1 MSQPGSASGAAGQER
16 FARLVQPLLT
26 RPGVASST
34 MMGLPCLRVD
44 GRFFAACDRRT
55 GSLLVKLS
63 ESRVTQLIDTG
74 CAEPFAPSGRRFR
87 EWAAIPVALGRT
99 WEPLADEALAFAG
112 QNPSRPGRLSGRRG
126 R

>member
-1 MSQPGSASGAAGQER
+1 MTMAGSPAVAVGQEQ
-16 FARLVQPLLT
+16 FARLAGPLLT

-34 MMGLPCLRVD
+34 MMGLPCLRMD

-63 ESRVTQLIDTG
+63 ESRVTQLLDTG

-87 EWAAIPVALGRT
+87 EWAAIPVALART
-99 WEPLADEALAFAG
+99 WGPLADEALAFAG
-112 QNPSRPGRLSGRRG
+112 QSPPKPGRPSGRRG
-126 R
+126 P